1 MRTLIIAKDKSTMKA
16 IGKILRKAE
25 IKEYTFERRM
35 EDAMD
40 VIRDKEI
47 SLVIIDSLDI
57 RNKDEREEKIR
68 NLLYEMLF
76 EEIFPQVIIL
86 TKEPLPEEYIPLE
99 KCSYVETFMQLKSKI
114 SRIKQ

>member
-57 RNKDEREEKIR
+57 RNKDEREEKVK

-86 TKEPLPEEYIPLE
+86 TKEPLPEEYIPIE
-99 KCSYVETFMQLKSKI
+99 NCCYVGNLLQLKFKM